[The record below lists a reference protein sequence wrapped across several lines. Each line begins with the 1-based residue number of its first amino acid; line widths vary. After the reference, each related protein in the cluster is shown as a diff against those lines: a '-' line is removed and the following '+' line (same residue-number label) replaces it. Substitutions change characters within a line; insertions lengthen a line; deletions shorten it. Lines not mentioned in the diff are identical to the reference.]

1 MAWEDKLR
9 KLTQERLKQMLK
21 TYCPEDI
28 ADIIDDWGADQVN
41 KGYGIFNY
49 DGTGLLGIEAIDVV
63 GAYDDDEATQRAIKD
78 GVKIIPVD
86 ELPENFQM
94 RWLGW
99 IDTPENR
106 KAIEEY
112 ARKR

>member
-1 MAWEDKLR
+1 MNQ
-9 KLTQERLKQMLK
+9 LTRERFMQLNECNF
-21 TYCPEDI
+21 TDEEV
-28 ADIIDDWGADQVN
+28 ADLIDDWGIDQVN

-49 DGTGLLGIEAIDVV
+49 DGTGLLGIEKIDDI
-63 GAYDDDEATQRAIKD
+63 GAFDDDEQAVQRAIKD
-78 GVKIIPVD
+78 GIKIIPVD
-86 ELPENFQM
+86 ELPENFHM